1 MNADINIDN
10 TISGSA
16 SARLLGLKVEYA
28 AEVYSIQHYEIKFV
42 SDLWQV
48 DGFLR
53 FFTNKT
59 DHHDIT
65 ETLVKVALIIMLAK
79 NITLI

>member
-1 MNADINIDN
+1 MSVSCVDNA
-10 TISGSA
+10 T
-16 SARLLGLKVEYA
+16 
-28 AEVYSIQHYEIKFV
+28 
-42 SDLWQV
+42 
-48 DGFLR
+48 GFLR
-53 FFTNKT
+53 FSTNIT

>member
-1 MNADINIDN
+1 MNVDINIDN
-10 TISGSA
+10 TISGSV

-28 AEVYSIQHYEIKFV
+28 AEVYSIQHYEIKCV

-48 DGFLR
+48 GGFLR
-53 FFTNKT
+53 FSTNIT